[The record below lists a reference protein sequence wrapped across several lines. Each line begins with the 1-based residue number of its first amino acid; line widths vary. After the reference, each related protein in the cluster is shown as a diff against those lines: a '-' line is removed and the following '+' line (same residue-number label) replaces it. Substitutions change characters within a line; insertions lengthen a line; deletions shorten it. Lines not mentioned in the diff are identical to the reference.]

1 MTNTTAAK
9 TTLKARKTKPARATD
24 IKVSPARASKM
35 SVPQQTLDTVP
46 SEDTGVCPSQV
57 ITPAATPKPTKLELL
72 IALLRREEGAALPEL
87 IAATGWQAHSV
98 RGALAGTLK
107 HKGFAI
113 SSTKVD
119 GIRSYR
125 IMTLA

>member
-1 MTNTTAAK
+1 MTNTTATA
-9 TTLKARKTKPARATD
+9 LKARKTKPAHATD
-24 IKVSPARASKM
+24 IKVSPARALKM
-35 SVPQQTLDTVP
+35 SVPQQTLDAVP

-57 ITPAATPKPTKLELL
+57 ITPAATRKPTKLELL

-107 HKGFAI
+107 HKGFVI

-119 GIRSYR
+119 GNRRYR